1 MQTFECFVMFS
12 EALKLQ
18 QDNNNIMTSLKPKEL
33 VTLLNIIEEDLV
45 EKNSLEK
52 WVSNRLWEY
61 RKLLLNELF
70 SVYAVDYIRIS
81 RDLTTLR

>member
-1 MQTFECFVMFS
+1 MQTIECLVMFS

-18 QDNNNIMTSLKPKEL
+18 QDNNIIMTSLKPKEL

-52 WVSNRLWEY
+52 
-61 RKLLLNELF
+61 
-70 SVYAVDYIRIS
+70 
-81 RDLTTLR
+81 